1 MSGKQLHVVI
11 AGHEHVVAAGT
22 TAAQAFRL
30 ADIQEDEPSRA
41 VIAAKINGEPR
52 DLTALVADGDDLAPI
67 ELASSDGLAI
77 LRHSTAHVMAQAVQD
92 LHPKSKLG
100 IGPPIENGFYYDF
113 DSPQPFG
120 PDQLEAIEG
129 RMRAI
134 VKQGQRFSRRV
145 VTEADARAE
154 LAAEPFKLELIG
166 IKGGASAEEAVE
178 VGGAELTIYDNVD
191 QRNGSVVWS
200 DLCKGPHLPNTR
212 YIRAFKLMR
221 SGGAYWRGSEKNPQ
235 LQRIYGTAWQSK
247 EALQNYLHMLDEAE
261 RRDHRRLGREF
272 ELFHL
277 DPTAP
282 GMPYWLPRGLKLLNL
297 LLDFW
302 RSDHER
308 RGYQEISSPLIN
320 DRSLWVTSGHWDHY
334 KDEMFII
341 PVDERTTYGVKPMNC
356 PNAMLVYNLKT
367 RSYRDLPLRLS
378 DCDVLHR
385 NERSGT
391 LHGLLRVRHVQQDD
405 AHIFVT
411 PDQISD
417 EYERIFDVCD
427 LYYKIFDL
435 KYELRLGTRPDDFI
449 GDPETWERAES
460 ALREILDRRVG
471 PDRYRVEEGDG
482 AFYGPKI
489 DIVMHDAL
497 GREWQMGTIQLDL
510 QLPRRFDCKYTDRDG
525 IQKMPVVIHRVIYGS
540 LERFI
545 GILIE
550 HTGGAFPL
558 WISPVQIKVIPVRI
572 EHVEYAAEIT
582 EALRAE
588 GFRVEVDEDDTA
600 LSAKVRKAQHE
611 KVPVMLVL
619 GDREVEGRA
628 VAPRLRTGA
637 KLSTMSLEKLCGLL
651 HDEVASKAFTLDSLA
666 AAAGD
671 ALN

>member
-52 DLTALVADGDDLAPI
+52 DLTTLVADGDDLAPI
-67 ELASSDGLAI
+67 DLASSDGLAI

-134 VKQGQRFSRRV
+134 VKQGQRFSRRA

-261 RRDHRRLGREF
+261 RRDHRRLGREL

-471 PDRYRVEEGDG
+471 PSRYRVEEGDG

-489 DIVMHDAL
+489 DIVMQDAL

-550 HTGGAFPL
+550 HTAGAFPL

-572 EHVEYAAEIT
+572 EHVEYAAEVT

-588 GFRVEVDEDDTA
+588 GFRAEVDEDDTA

-619 GDREVEGRA
+619 GDREVEGRM
-628 VAPRLRTGA
+628 VAPRLRTGT